1 MLNRNAVDC
10 HLPPLDFD
18 KMEDVLKS
26 VMTQNGM
33 PAMIPSDCLFF
44 QNKANKVLMSI
55 LYP

>member
-44 QNKANKVLMSI
+44 QNKANKVLMGI
-55 LYP
+55 LK